1 MLSVMIVWV
10 LAGAGALVAARVV
23 ARRRPAPASMQIEDP
38 PRSTTIGEDGAV
50 RSVQAAKLVLPAAD
64 LERIWS
70 PKGLEQLART
80 YWRFLTRVT
89 LGLIRVK
96 YTETTRTVAL
106 LFRPLKLLRF
116 QAPEYAMDQTRGIVR
131 WPIEDGVLVA
141 RRGCGYLQIDVR
153 RLGAAPNKP
162 GYECLYVAVEVA
174 NFYPAI
180 AHRLSRWIYT
190 QTQSRIHVIVT
201 HGFLRSLRRLDLA
214 RSRVG
219 RFAGID
225 EVPNPPLPGEGSLDE
240 GLRHPNPVG

>member
-1 MLSVMIVWV
+1 MIVVWV
-10 LAGAGALVAARVV
+10 LAGLAALIAARAA
-23 ARRRPAPASMQIEDP
+23 ARRRPAPASTEIDDP

-50 RSVQAAKLVLPAAD
+50 RSIQAAKLVLPAAD

-106 LFRPLKLLRF
+106 LFRPLRLLRF
-116 QAPEYAMDQTRGIVR
+116 QAPEYAMDSERGIVR
-131 WPIEDGVLVA
+131 WPIEDGILVA
-141 RRGCGYLQIDVR
+141 RRGSGYLQIDVK
-153 RLGAAPNKP
+153 RLGPALSKP

-201 HGFLRSLRRLDLA
+201 HRFLRSLRRLDLA
-214 RSRVG
+214 TSKVG
-219 RFAGID
+219 RFAAID
-225 EVPNPPLPGEGSLDE
+225 EVPNPPLHGEGSLDAARRL
-240 GLRHPNPVG
+240 G

>member
-1 MLSVMIVWV
+1 MIVWV
-10 LAGAGALVAARVV
+10 LAGLAALVAARAA
-23 ARRRPAPASMQIEDP
+23 ARRRPARASTEIDDP
-38 PRSTTIGEDGAV
+38 PRSTTIDASGAV
-50 RSVQAAKLVLPAAD
+50 RSVQAAKLVLPAED

-106 LFRPLKLLRF
+106 LFRPLRLLRF
-116 QAPEYAMDQTRGIVR
+116 QAPEYAMDATRGIVR

-141 RRGCGYLQIDVR
+141 RRGSGHLQIDIR
-153 RLGAAPNKP
+153 RLGPAPDRP
-162 GYECLYVAVEVA
+162 GFECLYVAVEVA
-174 NFYPAI
+174 NFYPAV
-180 AHRLSRWIYT
+180 AHRLSRFIYT

-214 RSRVG
+214 ESRVG

-225 EVPNPPLPGEGSLDE
+225 EVPNPPLRYP
-240 GLRHPNPVG
+240 

>member
-1 MLSVMIVWV
+1 MIVVWL
-10 LAGAGALVAARVV
+10 LAGLAALIAARAA
-23 ARRRPAPASMQIEDP
+23 ARRRPAPASTEIEDP
-38 PRSTTIGEDGAV
+38 PRSTMIGDDGAV

-106 LFRPLKLLRF
+106 LFRPLRLLRF
-116 QAPEYAMDQTRGIVR
+116 QAPEYAMDADGGIVR
-131 WPIEDGVLVA
+131 WPIEDGILVA
-141 RRGCGYLQIDVR
+141 RRGCGYLQIDVK
-153 RLGAAPNKP
+153 RLGPAPSKP
-162 GYECLYVAVEVA
+162 GYECLYVSVEVA

-180 AHRLSRWIYT
+180 ARRLSRWIYT

-214 RSRVG
+214 KSKVG

-225 EVPNPPLPGEGSLDE
+225 EVPNPPLPREGSLE
-240 GLRHPNPVG
+240 QPVPYP

>member
-1 MLSVMIVWV
+1 MIVVWV
-10 LAGAGALVAARVV
+10 LAGLAALIAARAA
-23 ARRRPAPASMQIEDP
+23 ARRRPAPASTEIDDP
-38 PRSTTIGEDGAV
+38 PRSTTIGGDGAV

-106 LFRPLKLLRF
+106 LFRPLRLLRF
-116 QAPEYAMDQTRGIVR
+116 QAPEYAMDANGGIVR
-131 WPIEDGVLVA
+131 WPIEDGILVA
-141 RRGCGYLQIDVR
+141 RRGCGYLQIDVK
-153 RLGAAPNKP
+153 RLGPSPSKP

-214 RSRVG
+214 KSKVG
-219 RFAGID
+219 RFAGIH
-225 EVPNPPLPGEGSLDE
+225 EVPDPPLPGEGSLE
-240 GLRHPNPVG
+240 APVPYP

>member
-1 MLSVMIVWV
+1 MIVVWV
-10 LAGAGALVAARVV
+10 LAGLAALIAARAA
-23 ARRRPAPASMQIEDP
+23 ARRRPAPASSEIDDP
-38 PRSTTIGEDGAV
+38 PRSTTIREDGSV

-80 YWRFLTRVT
+80 YWRFLTRAT

-106 LFRPLKLLRF
+106 LFRPLRLLRF
-116 QAPEYAMDQTRGIVR
+116 QAPEYAMDADRGIVR
-131 WPIEDGVLVA
+131 WPIEDGILVA
-141 RRGCGYLQIDVR
+141 RRGCGYLQIDVK
-153 RLGAAPNKP
+153 RLGPAPSKP

-180 AHRLSRWIYT
+180 ARRLSRWIYT

-201 HGFLRSLRRLDLA
+201 HGFLYSLRRLHLA
-214 RSRVG
+214 KSKVG

-225 EVPNPPLPGEGSLDE
+225 EVPNPPLRYP
-240 GLRHPNPVG
+240 

>member
-1 MLSVMIVWV
+1 MIVVWV
-10 LAGAGALVAARVV
+10 LAGLAALIAARAA
-23 ARRRPAPASMQIEDP
+23 ARRRPAPASTEIDDP

-50 RSVQAAKLVLPAAD
+50 RSIQAAKLVLPAAD

-106 LFRPLKLLRF
+106 LFRPLRLLRF
-116 QAPEYAMDQTRGIVR
+116 QAPEYAMDSERGIVR

-141 RRGCGYLQIDVR
+141 RRGSGYLQIDVK
-153 RLGAAPNKP
+153 RLGPAQSKP

-180 AHRLSRWIYT
+180 ARRLSRWIYT

-214 RSRVG
+214 ESKVG
-219 RFAGID
+219 RFAAID
-225 EVPNPPLPGEGSLDE
+225 EVPNPPLPGEGSLDY
-240 GLRHPNPVG
+240 P